1 MAVICTLGVGSIIY
15 SSGTSFIRYLYVRS
29 SLISNIQE
37 TLKRDS
43 FILKSIII
51 GESLSFF
58 NLGSFYFQHQP
69 MILYEACLDPGGNF
83 TLPLYKVFPL
93 NQFLIFLCIV
103 TNVSCNIFLSF
114 YLTEKSENNTAV
126 REVDRKKDRK
136 RNLVPAKTGL
146 LVFVFYIMSMLVF
159 MTTYAYKSEKLD
171 SATRAFINSVYADFH
186 HCVSS
191 PLVILLGS
199 TDAKKKL
206 SHILNCGLQML
217 QRPFQAKNN

>member
-1 MAVICTLGVGSIIY
+1 
-15 SSGTSFIRYLYVRS
+15 
-29 SLISNIQE
+29 
-37 TLKRDS
+37 
-43 FILKSIII
+43 
-51 GESLSFF
+51 
-58 NLGSFYFQHQP
+58 

-114 YLTEKSENNTAV
+114 YLTEKSENNIAV

-206 SHILNCGLQML
+206 SHILNSGLQIVK
-217 QRPFQAKNN
+217 RPFQAKNNWGVIIFTEIYWLSNLISTKSSTYLGFDMTNDFTPFSDLADPLKNALKFNFSCLLRWYECQYMNKCKNF